1 VGRGAQ
7 AAARGFEG
15 TLHTDGYTG
24 YDEVV
29 NEQRLVRL
37 FCWAHARR
45 RFVDVLKSLKLN
57 PKKLPVKPL
66 PKARRALKALGFI
79 KTLYT
84 IERASR

>member
-1 VGRGAQ
+1 
-7 AAARGFEG
+7 
-15 TLHTDGYTG
+15 
-24 YDEVV
+24 
-29 NEQRLVRL
+29 
-37 FCWAHARR
+37 
-45 RFVDVLKSLKLN
+45 VLKSLKLN